1 MLMMFLLL
9 LGIGFLTIV
18 GICMVEILIQKDE
31 NEKLAENIDK
41 IEPKHK
47 TITGALY
54 RERKD
59 DKKNT

>member
-1 MLMMFLLL
+1 MMFLLL

>member
-9 LGIGFLTIV
+9 IGIGFLTIV
-18 GICMVEILIQKDE
+18 GVCMIEILIQKDE

-41 IEPKHK
+41 VEPKHK

-54 RERKD
+54 RDRKD
-59 DKKNT
+59 DKKNS

>member
-1 MLMMFLLL
+1 MLMIFLLL

-18 GICMVEILIQKDE
+18 GICMVEILIQKNE

>member
-1 MLMMFLLL
+1 MFLLL

-18 GICMVEILIQKDE
+18 GLCMVEILIQKEE

>member
-18 GICMVEILIQKDE
+18 GVCMVEILIQKDE

>member
-1 MLMMFLLL
+1 MFMMFLLL

-18 GICMVEILIQKDE
+18 GVCMVEILIQKDE

>member
-1 MLMMFLLL
+1 MILFFLLII
-9 LGIGFLTIV
+9 GIAFILIIGVVMI
-18 GICMVEILIQKDE
+18 GILIQKNE
-31 NEKLAENIDK
+31 NEKLSEKIDK
-41 IEPKHK
+41 VEPKHK

>member
-1 MLMMFLLL
+1 MFLLL

>member
-9 LGIGFLTIV
+9 IGIGFLTIV
-18 GICMVEILIQKDE
+18 GVCMIEILIQKDK

-41 IEPKHK
+41 VEPKHK

-54 RERKD
+54 RERRD

>member
-31 NEKLAENIDK
+31 NDKLAENIDK

>member
-1 MLMMFLLL
+1 MILFFLLII
-9 LGIGFLTIV
+9 GIAFILIIGVVMI
-18 GICMVEILIQKDE
+18 EILIQKNE
-31 NEKLAENIDK
+31 NEKLSQKIDK
-41 IEPKHK
+41 VEPKHK

>member
-1 MLMMFLLL
+1 MILFFLLII
-9 LGIGFLTIV
+9 GIAFILIIGVVMI
-18 GICMVEILIQKDE
+18 EILIQKNE
-31 NEKLAENIDK
+31 NEKLSEKIDK
-41 IEPKHK
+41 VEPKHK

>member
-9 LGIGFLTIV
+9 IGIGFLTIV
-18 GICMVEILIQKDE
+18 GLCMVEILIQKDE

>member
-1 MLMMFLLL
+1 MILFFLLII
-9 LGIGFLTIV
+9 GIAFILIIGVVMI
-18 GICMVEILIQKDE
+18 EILIQKNE
-31 NEKLAENIDK
+31 NEKVSEKIDK
-41 IEPKHK
+41 VEPKHK

>member
-9 LGIGFLTIV
+9 IGIVFLTIV
-18 GICMVEILIQKDE
+18 GVCIIEILIQKDE

-41 IEPKHK
+41 VEPKHK

-54 RERKD
+54 RDRKD
-59 DKKNT
+59 DKKNS

>member
-9 LGIGFLTIV
+9 IGIGFLTIV
-18 GICMVEILIQKDE
+18 GVCIIEILIQKDK

-41 IEPKHK
+41 VEPKHK

-54 RERKD
+54 RDRRD

>member
-18 GICMVEILIQKDE
+18 GVCIIEILIQKDV

-41 IEPKHK
+41 VEPKHK

-54 RERKD
+54 RDRRDE
-59 DKKNT
+59 KKNS

>member
-1 MLMMFLLL
+1 MFMMFLLL

-18 GICMVEILIQKDE
+18 GVCMVEILIQKDE
-31 NEKLAENIDK
+31 NEKLSEKIDK
-41 IEPKHK
+41 VEPKHK

>member
-18 GICMVEILIQKDE
+18 GLCMVEILIQKDE

>member
-1 MLMMFLLL
+1 MMFLLL

-18 GICMVEILIQKDE
+18 GICMVEILIQKGE
-31 NEKLAENIDK
+31 NEKLSENIDK

-54 RERKD
+54 RDRKD
-59 DKKNT
+59 DKKNS